1 MVKVL
6 EQCGNNLTRANVMQ
20 QASNLK
26 DFKPEML
33 LPGIAINTSPSDFSP
48 MKGMRTVRLQGERW
62 ETFGDVMSSSDP
74 GN

>member
-1 MVKVL
+1 MPSFFSS
-6 EQCGNNLTRANVMQ
+6 
-20 QASNLK
+20 ASGDTGMANLK

-33 LPGIAINTSPSDFSP
+33 LPGIVINTSPSDFAP
-48 MKGMRTVRLQGERW
+48 MNGMRTVRLQGERW